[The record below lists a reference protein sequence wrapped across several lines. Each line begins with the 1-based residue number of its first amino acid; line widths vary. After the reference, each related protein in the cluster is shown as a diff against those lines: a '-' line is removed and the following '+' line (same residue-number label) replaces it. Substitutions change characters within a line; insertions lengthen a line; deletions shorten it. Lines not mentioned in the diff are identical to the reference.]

1 MWSES
6 KSMKC
11 VDKFR
16 EFENLDLDA
25 CKYKCDSDSACKMF
39 GFSYENSVCRFPLS
53 EKIKCEVFE
62 SPSFSSSSYFR
73 PPLVELKLD
82 GIKDINSENSKHA
95 CLSECLYY
103 DGSSGCEIFDNKTCY
118 ASLGAGI
125 PISSSSS
132 TSKPPS
138 RECYKLMYTFNTF
151 EFEDGD
157 GVPHSISLNVGNT
170 MSLLDARSLGLAPLP
185 TMRSHI
191 SSSASSKFE
200 KVSFEDTGDQN
211 GLVDKTFTHSFA
223 GDVGYKVVLTGWTHT
238 RKYHKG
244 YLRNTQGIGR
254 AVVKGLDPS
263 SSYDFRIYQYATS
276 YAGTNSYSV
285 QGRAMGSTTTST
297 DSNPTATGTTTS
309 NNKGEID
316 FMFNRIAHHVALS
329 GLSLKL
335 NMPLLSEC
343 EGNCKEDKD
352 CVDNLKC
359 FKRTADVTSPV
370 PGCTRGGPM
379 DKPDFNYCYNPVP
392 TNVVDELSFRIEDQ
406 CTNRAL
412 VSTGSLLGK

>member
-1 MWSES
+1 M
-6 KSMKC
+6 
-11 VDKFR
+11 
-16 EFENLDLDA
+16 N
-25 CKYKCDSDSACKMF
+25 SD
-39 GFSYENSVCRFPLS
+39 VL
-53 EKIKCEVFE
+53 
-62 SPSFSSSSYFR
+62 
-73 PPLVELKLD
+73 
-82 GIKDINSENSKHA
+82 
-95 CLSECLYY
+95 
-103 DGSSGCEIFDNKTCY
+103 
-118 ASLGAGI
+118 
-125 PISSSSS
+125 SS
-132 TSKPPS
+132 TSKLKIAGGSGGSGGIGGEGGPCSHGCSYSPDPHGGHGGDGKGGSSGLPGTIIVRTSSGDDVVKSDVGYHEIDLLYKPRS

-316 FMFNRIAHHVALS
+316 FMFYRIAHHVALS